1 MEKSGM
7 IIKSV
12 NEYIIISKI
21 KNEILNEAQNPDFDL
36 NKAIEAK
43 KEWLKMHYPEEE
55 VQRIC
60 DILKDFFTE
69 SQNTEDKIEPKY
81 VSVMGITSESN
92 AQKLIEK
99 LTNGKKG
106 NDSSKK
112 HDSERQI

>member
-60 DILKDFFTE
+60 DILKDFFTK

-99 LTNGKKG
+99 LTNEKNG

-112 HDSERQI
+112 HDSER